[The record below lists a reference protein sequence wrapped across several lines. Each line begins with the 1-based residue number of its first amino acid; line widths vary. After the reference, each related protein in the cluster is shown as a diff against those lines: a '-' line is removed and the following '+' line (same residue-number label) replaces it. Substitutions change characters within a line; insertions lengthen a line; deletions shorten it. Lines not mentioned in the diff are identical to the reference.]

1 MRLLVTRPE
10 PQGEQ
15 TAQALRARGHDVILA
30 PLMRIESL
38 PADFSGGPWDGA
50 VVTSANAIHVLRN
63 HPRLAEFTSLKLF
76 AVGARTAAAA
86 REAGFANVLSAD
98 GDAAALTDLIVK
110 TLPPQTSLLYLA
122 GEDRS
127 ADLAAALKPARMS
140 VHTVEVYRAVA
151 ERALPQAALSALQAG
166 TIDGVLHFSRRS
178 AQTFLDALAASE
190 TRLNSLNCHHFCLSS
205 QVAEAFAGEGAVR
218 ISVAARADEAA
229 VLDLVGHG

>member
-15 TAQALRARGHDVILA
+15 TAQALRARGHEVILA
-30 PLMRIESL
+30 PLLRIEAL
-38 PADFSGGPWDGA
+38 PADFGAGPFDA
-50 VVTSANAIHVLRN
+50 VVVTSANAIHVLGG
-63 HPRLAEFTSLKLF
+63 HPRLAELVSLRLF

-86 REAGFANVLSAD
+86 AQAGFANVLSAD
-98 GDAAALTDLIVK
+98 GDAVALTELIAQI
-110 TLPPQTSLLYLA
+110 LPPQTSLLYLA

-127 ADLAAALKPARMS
+127 ADLAAALAPARIS
-140 VHTVEVYRAVA
+140 IQTVEIYRAVA
-151 ERALPQAALSALQAG
+151 EVTLPPAALSALQAG

-178 AQTFLDALAASE
+178 AQTFLAAV
-190 TRLNSLNCHHFCLSS
+190 TAGGMRLNSLNCHHFCLSS
-205 QVAEAFAGEGAVR
+205 QVAEAFLGEGAAQ